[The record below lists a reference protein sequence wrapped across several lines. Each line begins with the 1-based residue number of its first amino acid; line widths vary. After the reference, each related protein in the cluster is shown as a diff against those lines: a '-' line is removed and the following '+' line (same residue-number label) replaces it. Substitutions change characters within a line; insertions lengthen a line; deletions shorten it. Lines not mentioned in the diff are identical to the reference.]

1 MQQKQAISATV
12 TGNDQ
17 HVGFRA
23 LVMKQ
28 AIEYNLAGSAKNDAN
43 DIVRFTLQ
51 GDPTRID
58 AAVGAIRDGT
68 KKSSN
73 IEVSTAAAA
82 VDPTLSAFT
91 VVDWTSTSRNI
102 TNPYTLVFNLRAVDQ
117 VISKAEAQSAWRNIL
132 KTTLTGD
139 DLKKLGAND

>member
-1 MQQKQAISATV
+1 MIAFGTFAGSAKMQQKQAISATV

-51 GDPTRID
+51 GDPNSDRCS
-58 AAVGAIRDGT
+58 GR
-68 KKSSN
+68 
-73 IEVSTAAAA
+73 
-82 VDPTLSAFT
+82 
-91 VVDWTSTSRNI
+91 
-102 TNPYTLVFNLRAVDQ
+102 
-117 VISKAEAQSAWRNIL
+117 
-132 KTTLTGD
+132 
-139 DLKKLGAND
+139 